1 MCDTPELPLIRVNDI
16 GEYVRY
22 HSCDRR
28 FKLAFN
34 NRQLAKELPFA
45 ERLFNSIDPVLQESG
60 RLREEVWERQLQDSG
75 IVHIEP
81 SGEEGESYG
90 NLEWDD
96 FVAQLTTLSPG
107 QNAYGREV
115 RISSTLEG
123 FRIEGRMDFVL
134 LLWDVNIPKL
144 RVVECKASRKDRT
157 YHRIQVAVYRMLI
170 QQLLETTPL
179 NIGSHTVSSVTI
191 DAVVARIDE
200 STSENQAILNIP
212 ALELETESA
221 DARKL
226 LADTGPLS
234 RIVQTPLAELNYQIE
249 QKCDD
254 CVFSVHCLPESARLR
269 SLHLLGLEP
278 STIRVLG
285 ANGVTTIDALADLNL
300 SGEGARAIRA
310 DATFTENLELLQ
322 EKAQA
327 RRRTL
332 PDGNQNPDE
341 YEVNALRNV
350 GQSQLPAY
358 GVNGHRLIRVYLS
371 IEYDYVEN
379 RIGSL
384 AAHIT
389 KSEGQLHTGFV
400 TREDGRRVPN
410 SGVVEQVSLAAENAN
425 IASLTEERS
434 LQGAEVVRFKRSP
447 WTGNYAQD
455 CSAER
460 ELIQEFL
467 MALVDQI
474 AEVAEVAEAPIHFY
488 VWTRGEMSN
497 LVEGCS
503 RAGSYLLGHL
513 RELLGCRES
522 LDQLIYSSL
531 SEEVNRRYA
540 LGWTGRGL
548 VVVSSLRW
556 FGKRYHW
563 RRRIAGQEVD
573 LDREFT
579 QDIFDFKT
587 TLDINA
593 HADWAQSED
602 EGSQRYRF
610 EIRSR
615 FTDSL
620 SAPYWRAYWRTLPDP
635 ETVPAGSLRNALNRY
650 NNARQ
655 PRYLEEYLRARVHAL
670 RWIEE
675 QIRFKNP
682 EIEKP
687 FIEIASLPD
696 FSLNVNDTA
705 QAAIDF
711 LRLDQHI
718 NTANWISTHL
728 VPPLYR
734 MSGGK
739 TIPVVNVSKEQIQ
752 GRTYLQARIDLTQ
765 FDISHEAFRANCSLA
780 EGSFVRLTPRFDT
793 PVRGQTI
800 GWLFSFG
807 FTCVLDALN
816 WDTGAIRL
824 SVIPVPNKDRYRLF
838 SRTIPRD
845 DELIFTHATIDE
857 SPSDFV
863 APRVDARLQQGQ
875 GTHVFDWFNP
885 NHAQIPPQTPIDSER
900 LEQYRE
906 ILETLEL
913 PNGNTLDGFQIT
925 ATIEGLSARV
935 QLLQGP
941 PGTGKTATTSAATL
955 LRILARRRIQ
965 RVGNRNLGDVVLI
978 AANTHTAVDN
988 LLQRID
994 GILEPFKNAAEAA
1007 GFPMPPVR
1015 LSKAHSSQPDSPVGG
1030 SVEDFSADSCVN
1042 AIKNLRTDAVLIIGG
1057 TTASLLKMTSKLNA
1071 SAAFSPLPQGFQSS
1085 TLIVDEASMI
1095 VFPHF
1100 LSLATLVEEDGEIM
1114 LAGDHRQLAPI
1125 VAHDWERED
1134 RPPVVLYQPYASA
1147 YEAVLN
1153 TQQNG
1158 HLAASQITRS
1168 ALSFTFRLPPPIR
1181 ELLTRIY
1188 ERDNIVL
1195 EGPPR
1200 QHEMGTS
1207 NEIRTLWNVIFNSPV
1222 GLYLVLHNEAQSK
1235 RSNETEAEIIQE
1247 ILSAEHELP
1256 DGSVAI
1262 VTPHRAQRSLLRQV
1276 LADHYGSTV
1285 DVIDTVERLQ
1295 GDERPTVIVSA
1306 TASDPSAISKNV
1318 EFILDLNR
1326 SNVAFSRT
1334 QSRLIVVCART
1345 LLDYIPADY
1354 EHYESAMLWKALRE
1368 LCTEEI
1374 MNTIVNGH
1382 EVKLLSIPPQIL
1394 DQQDS
1399 D

>member
-1 MCDTPELPLIRVNDI
+1 MCDSPSLPLIRVNDI
-16 GEYVRY
+16 GEYIRY

-45 ERLFNSIDPVLQESG
+45 ERLFNSIDPVLQEAG
-60 RLREEVWERQLQDSG
+60 RIREDAWEVQLLESELA
-75 IVHIEP
+75 HIEP
-81 SGEEGESYG
+81 SEDEEGSYG
-90 NLEWDD
+90 NLEWND
-96 FVAQLTTLSPG
+96 FVAQLATVPLN

-115 RISSTLEG
+115 RIRSTLEG
-123 FRIEGRMDFVL
+123 FQVEGRMDFVL
-134 LLWDVNIPKL
+134 LLWEDDTPKL
-144 RVVECKASRKDRT
+144 RIVECKASRKDRT
-157 YHRIQVAVYRMLI
+157 YHRIQVAVYR
-170 QQLLETTPL
+170 LLMQGLLDAIPL
-179 NIGSHTVSSVTI
+179 TIESYTVPSTAI

-200 STSENQAILNIP
+200 STSENQAILGLP
-212 ALELETESA
+212 ALDLETESA

-226 LADTGPLS
+226 LTATGPLA

-285 ANGVTTIDALADLNL
+285 ANEVTTIDALAALDL
-300 SGEGARAIRA
+300 SGESASAIRA
-310 DATFTENLELLQ
+310 NATFTENLELLQ
-322 EKAQA
+322 EKARA
-327 RRRTL
+327 RRQTL
-332 PDGNQNPDE
+332 PGGNQNPDE
-341 YEVNALRNV
+341 YEVGSLRNV
-350 GQSQLPAY
+350 GHSQLPTHEI
-358 GVNGHRLIRVYLS
+358 NGHHLIRVYLS

-379 RIGSL
+379 RIGAL
-384 AAHIT
+384 AAHVT
-389 KSEGQLHTGFV
+389 KSEGQLHTGFI

-410 SGVVEQVSLAAENAN
+410 PEVIEQVSLAAEDTDAL
-425 IASLTEERS
+425 SLVEERA
-434 LQGAEVVRFKRSP
+434 LQGADVIRFKRSS
-447 WTGNYAQD
+447 WTGNYDQD

-460 ELIQEFL
+460 ELIQDFL

-474 AEVAEVAEAPIHFY
+474 AEVAQDAVAPIHFY
-488 VWTRGEMSN
+488 MWTRGEMSN

-503 RAGSYLLGHL
+503 RAGSHLLSHL

-540 LGWTGRGL
+540 LGWTGKGL

-563 RRRIAGQEVD
+563 KRRIAGQEVN
-573 LDREFT
+573 LDHEFT

-587 TLDINA
+587 TLDMNP
-593 HADWAQSED
+593 HGEWAQGED
-602 EGSQRYRF
+602 EETQRHRF

-620 SAPYWRAYWRTLPDP
+620 SAPYWRAYWRTLPAP
-635 ETVPAGSLRNALNRY
+635 ATVPAGSLRNALNRY

-655 PRYLEEYLRARVHAL
+655 PCHLEEYLRARVHAL

-675 QIRFKNP
+675 RIGFKNA

-687 FIEIASLPD
+687 FLEIASLPD
-696 FSLNVNDTA
+696 FSLHVNDTA

-718 NTANWISTHL
+718 HTANWTSTHL

-734 MSGGK
+734 MSSGK
-739 TIPVVNVSKEQIQ
+739 TIPVVNVVNTD
-752 GRTYLQARIDLTQ
+752 RTHLQTQIDLTH
-765 FDISHEAFRANCSLA
+765 FDISYEAFQANCSLG
-780 EGSFVRLTPRFDT
+780 EGSFVRLTPCFDAPT
-793 PVRGQTI
+793 RGQTV
-800 GWLFSFG
+800 GQLFKGG
-807 FTCVLDALN
+807 FTCKIDELD
-816 WDTGAIRL
+816 WDTRLIRL
-824 SVIPVPNKDRYRLF
+824 SVIPSPRQDRYRLLC
-838 SRTIPRD
+838 RAVPR
-845 DELIFTHATIDE
+845 EESTIFTNATIDE
-857 SPSDFV
+857 SPSAFV
-863 APRVDARLQQGQ
+863 APRVDHRLQQGQ
-875 GTHVFDWFNP
+875 GNYVFNWFHP
-885 NHAQIPPQTPIDSER
+885 NHAQIPPQSPLNSAI
-900 LEQYRE
+900 LEQYQE
-906 ILETLEL
+906 ILESLEIS
-913 PNGNTLDGFQIT
+913 NGTLDIFQIR
-925 ATIEGLSARV
+925 AAIDGLSARV
-935 QLLQGP
+935 QLIQGP
-941 PGTGKTATTSAATL
+941 PGTGKTATTAAATL
-955 LRILARRRIQ
+955 LRILARRQIQ
-965 RVGNRNLGDVVLI
+965 QVGNHNRGEIVLI

-988 LLQRID
+988 LLCRID
-994 GILEPFKNAAEAA
+994 GILQRFRNAAEAA
-1007 GFPMPPVR
+1007 GFTMPAVR
-1015 LSKAHSSQPDSPVGG
+1015 LSKVHSSALENPTGG
-1030 SVEDFSADSCVN
+1030 SIEDFIARPCLKRFN
-1042 AIKNLRTDAVLIIGG
+1042 QLRTDSVLIIGG
-1057 TTASLLKMTSKLNA
+1057 TTGSLLKMAQELNSKA
-1071 SAAFSPLPQGFQSS
+1071 TGFRDVPQGFQAS

-1100 LSLATLVEEDGEIM
+1100 LSLATLIEEDGEIM

-1158 HLAASQITRS
+1158 NLMNSQITRS

-1181 ELLTRIY
+1181 NLLTRIY
-1188 ERDNIVL
+1188 ERDNIL
-1195 EGPPR
+1195 LDGSPAQYQTGSYDETESP
-1200 QHEMGTS
+1200 
-1207 NEIRTLWNVIFNSPV
+1207 WDVIFNSPA
-1222 GLYLVLHNEAQSK
+1222 GLYLVLHDEMQSK
-1235 RSNETEAEIIQE
+1235 RSNETEAAIIQE

-1256 DGSVAI
+1256 AGSVAI

-1276 LADHYGSTV
+1276 LSEYYETTV

-1334 QSRLIVVCART
+1334 QARLIVVCART

-1368 LCTEEI
+1368 LCSEGI
-1374 MNTIVNGH
+1374 MTTTINGH
-1382 EVKLLSIPPQIL
+1382 EVNLLSTPPQLL
-1394 DQQDS
+1394 DY
-1399 D
+1399 